1 LQQAES
7 AQAELLSS
15 RPKLQELLFDLSN
28 YKENLRDS
36 QTSLKKQKEQ
46 YRQLE
51 EEFSSLQIE
60 H

>member
-15 RPKLQELLFDLSN
+15 KLKLQELLFDLSN

-36 QTSLKKQKEQ
+36 
-46 YRQLE
+46 
-51 EEFSSLQIE
+51 
-60 H
+60 